1 MFSFPVEVVVRTPE
15 GIDLIKVHVAIDE
28 IALIKPL
35 DKSYGFGI
43 ECDPSYS
50 LLPNSEIVFV
60 DGRKL
65 PVLDHAESLN
75 RYLDA
80 YRSLEEFYTQPKGS
94 TKQGNIIP
102 LFGKSSCDTSEG
114 STPA

>member
-1 MFSFPVEVVVRTPE
+1 MFSFPVTVPVRYDDGVYPVDLTVN
-15 GIDLIKVHVAIDE
+15 IDDV
-28 IALIKPL
+28 ALIKGL
-35 DKSYGFGI
+35 DKSCGFGI
-43 ECDPSYS
+43 ECASS
-50 LLPNSEIVFV
+50 ETLLPNSEIVFV

-65 PVLDHAESLN
+65 PVLETAATLN

-80 YRSLEEFYTQPKGS
+80 YRILEGFYTQPNGP
-94 TKQGNIIP
+94 TEQGNIIP